1 MFGFLWD
8 LHQQN
13 RLREL
18 DQESSRARQ
27 DARSGQDVAEE
38 LRARLDRLELHCAA
52 MGSLL
57 QEHTGITGVQI
68 EERIREL
75 DMQDGRL
82 DGRMRAAA
90 KTCPTCGR
98 AVSGDRA
105 WCMYCGA
112 GSIRDGT

>member
-13 RLREL
+13 RLRAL
-18 DQESSRARQ
+18 DLESSRARQ
-27 DARSGQDVAEE
+27 DSRSGLQAAEE
-38 LRARLDRLELHCAA
+38 LRAKLDRLELLCAA

-82 DGRMRAAA
+82 DGRMPTVA
-90 KTCPTCGR
+90 KTCLTCGR
-98 AVSGDRA
+98 AISGDRG
-105 WCMYCGA
+105 WCMYCGISSK
-112 GSIRDGT
+112 G

>member
-18 DQESSRARQ
+18 DHDSRRATREAQ
-27 DARSGQDVAEE
+27 SGLQMAEE
-38 LRARLDRLELHCAA
+38 LQTRLDRLELLCAA

-57 QEHTGITGVQI
+57 QEQTGITSAQI

-75 DMQDGRL
+75 DMQDGQI
-82 DGRMRAAA
+82 DGRMHK
-90 KTCPTCGR
+90 KTIPCPKCGR
-98 AVSGDRA
+98 VMSQSRG
-105 WCMYCGA
+105 WCAFCGL
-112 GSIRDGT
+112 

>member
-18 DQESSRARQ
+18 DHASSRARQ
-27 DARSGQDVAEE
+27 DSRSGLQAAEE
-38 LRARLDRLELHCAA
+38 LRARLDRLELLSAA
-52 MGSLL
+52 MGSLI

-82 DGRMRAAA
+82 DDRMLAAA
-90 KTCPTCGR
+90 KTCQTCGR

-105 WCMYCGA
+105 WCMYCGV
-112 GSIRDGT
+112 GSA